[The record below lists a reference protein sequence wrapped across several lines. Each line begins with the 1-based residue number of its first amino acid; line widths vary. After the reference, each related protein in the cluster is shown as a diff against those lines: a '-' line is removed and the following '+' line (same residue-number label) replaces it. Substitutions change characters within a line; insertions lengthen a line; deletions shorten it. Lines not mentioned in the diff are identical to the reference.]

1 MNSPLLTRPG
11 SPNRRQLANA
21 SQRAGARQARARAAA
36 KPAAARGPETWVFA
50 YGSLMWENAVPFEEA
65 RAALLPGFRRA
76 FCIYSHV
83 YRGTAERPGLV
94 LGLLRGGSCRGTAF
108 RLAPETAEAV
118 LAAIHAREMVT
129 GVYALRVLP
138 LTLLPQGRE
147 RMRRVKAYVFVADPK
162 HAQFAGRLP
171 PAVQAEILREAS
183 GARGTARAYLEETVT
198 HLRAQ
203 GIRDTELERLLNLVQ
218 QGEPVET
225 GPEPKTGRAM
235 GRPLPR
241 RRLGRR

>member
-1 MNSPLLTRPG
+1 
-11 SPNRRQLANA
+11 
-21 SQRAGARQARARAAA
+21 
-36 KPAAARGPETWVFA
+36 
-50 YGSLMWENAVPFEEA
+50 MWENAVPFEAA

-108 RLAPETAEAV
+108 RLAPATAETV

-129 GVYALRVLP
+129 GVYAPRVLP
-138 LTLLPQGRE
+138 VTLLPLGAE
-147 RMRRVKAYVFVADPK
+147 RARRVKAYVFVADPK

-171 PAVQAEILREAS
+171 LPVQAEILRDAS
-183 GARGTARAYLEETVT
+183 GARGTARAYLEETVV

-203 GIRDTELERLLNLVQ
+203 GIRDTELERLLGLVRQ
-218 QGEPVET
+218 DEPGET
-225 GPEPKTGRAM
+225 GPEPKTGGTF

-241 RRLGRR
+241 RRVGRR